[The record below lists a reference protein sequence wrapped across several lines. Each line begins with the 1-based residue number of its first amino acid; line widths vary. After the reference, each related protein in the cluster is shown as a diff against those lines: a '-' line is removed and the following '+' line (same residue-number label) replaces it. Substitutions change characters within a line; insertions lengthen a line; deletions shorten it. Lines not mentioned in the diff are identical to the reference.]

1 MDGSRSCWRLEAE
14 AAPQNKLARSAEPH
28 SQLGRLARDAKKGTL
43 RIHLQPA
50 SHSSRRQSQ
59 TVPRVKCECA
69 RDAPVVSSIC
79 CHLKCGAL
87 VRRVRKLQSAAARS
101 PFTMAPKRGLSI
113 ERTTEYEDFMKDL
126 AAFHEKRGY
135 VT

>member
-1 MDGSRSCWRLEAE
+1 MRGTREERHS
-14 AAPQNKLARSAEPH
+14 PH
-28 SQLGRLARDAKKGTL
+28 SLTA
-43 RIHLQPA
+43 QPA
-50 SHSSRRQSQ
+50 SHLSRHQSQ
-59 TVPRVKCECA
+59 LDPRVKCECA
-69 RDAPVVSSIC
+69 RNAPVVSSIR

-87 VRRVRKLQSAAARS
+87 VRRVRKLQSAVARS

>member
-1 MDGSRSCWRLEAE
+1 MWSSCATSAE
-14 AAPQNKLARSAEPH
+14 AAVC
-28 SQLGRLARDAKKGTL
+28 
-43 RIHLQPA
+43 
-50 SHSSRRQSQ
+50 RR
-59 TVPRVKCECA
+59 
-69 RDAPVVSSIC
+69 
-79 CHLKCGAL
+79 
-87 VRRVRKLQSAAARS
+87 ARS

>member
-1 MDGSRSCWRLEAE
+1 
-14 AAPQNKLARSAEPH
+14 
-28 SQLGRLARDAKKGTL
+28 
-43 RIHLQPA
+43 
-50 SHSSRRQSQ
+50 
-59 TVPRVKCECA
+59 
-69 RDAPVVSSIC
+69 
-79 CHLKCGAL
+79 
-87 VRRVRKLQSAAARS
+87 VRKLQSAAVRS